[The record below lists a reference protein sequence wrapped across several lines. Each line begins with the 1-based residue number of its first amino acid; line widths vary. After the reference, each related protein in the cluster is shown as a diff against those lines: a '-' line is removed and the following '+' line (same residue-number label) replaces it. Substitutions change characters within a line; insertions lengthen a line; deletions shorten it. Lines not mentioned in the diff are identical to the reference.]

1 MTEKDYPSI
10 SGFFVFAS
18 KMHMYLCGLT
28 FSSLH
33 ATQVLN
39 IFIFDKSIYLQ
50 KFQTAVG
57 NYQHCAEGEQ
67 VIK

>member
-1 MTEKDYPSI
+1 
-10 SGFFVFAS
+10 
-18 KMHMYLCGLT
+18 MHMYLCGLT